1 MMLKIHFRIHFNR
14 LKQAHTLVGVSVTS
28 SQLSLFNGEQLG
40 LKVQSMWMKEGRRK
54 FYFYYGMTIAKFR
67 ERCYD
72 MHHSRTYK
80 IHDLSIYQDEKGQVQ
95 VAAVWHNA
103 PP

>member
-1 MMLKIHFRIHFNR
+1 
-14 LKQAHTLVGVSVTS
+14 LKQAHTLVGISVSS
-28 SQLSLFNGEQLG
+28 SQLSLFNGEQVG

-72 MHHSRTYK
+72 MHHSRNYK
-80 IHDLSIYQDEKGQVQ
+80 IHDTSIYLNEQGTV
-95 VAAVWHNA
+95 
-103 PP
+103 